1 MRASRTFSAS
11 PVLSVRFGG
20 APSRR
25 PLRKG
30 IKPTRL
36 AALAALWLTGV
47 LAMASA
53 LAQTVPDQPP
63 LPSVLTRILAIGHLT
78 ATRTQA
84 GPLLPS
90 EVRATL
96 RLYLDGKIDQWFA
109 KPDETVVVFLMN
121 VPSEKDA
128 RDLLEKLPLGQA
140 GFMKFELIPL
150 GPLSPLGLL
159 LAKPA
164 P

>member
-1 MRASRTFSAS
+1 MA
-11 PVLSVRFGG
+11 PV
-20 APSRR
+20 
-25 PLRKG
+25 
-30 IKPTRL
+30 
-36 AALAALWLTGV
+36 
-47 LAMASA
+47 
-53 LAQTVPDQPP
+53 LAQTVGDQPP

-84 GPLLPS
+84 RPLLPS

-96 RLYLDGKIDQWFA
+96 RLYLDGKIDQWCA

-140 GFMKFELIPL
+140 GFMRFELIPL